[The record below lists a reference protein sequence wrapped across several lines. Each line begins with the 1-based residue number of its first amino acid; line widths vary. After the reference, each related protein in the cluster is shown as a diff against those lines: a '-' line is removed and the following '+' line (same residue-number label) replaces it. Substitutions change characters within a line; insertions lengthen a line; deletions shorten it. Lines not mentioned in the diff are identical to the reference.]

1 MILHAYLAAWLL
13 LTAASVG
20 GIAWQAIHRLTGGAW
35 GDDLASRWGHLRRL
49 LPLAALAAVPLLLGA
64 HHLFP
69 WMDAP
74 VDEARLWYLD
84 RAFLVWRTAGC
95 FLAWAIAWALLR
107 RAAAASLILWLFACG
122 MFGNDWIVS
131 LSADWRS
138 SVIGLVVAMG
148 QLSVGLAVPL
158 LMRAPR
164 GSPEPSERTRR
175 DQASLLFAACL
186 GWLYLVGIDY
196 LTAWIADLPYEVHWY
211 VPRTEGMWAIV
222 ALTAIT
228 ANGVVPFVLLLT
240 SHAKARPFMVRT
252 AAASVLLGQACH
264 VAWMVMP

>member
-138 SVIGLVVAMG
+138 SVIGLVVATSSCQPTTAARARAFNNIAFFKG
-148 QLSVGLAVPL
+148 SCGVGNDGRDDERADRTLAV
-158 LMRAPR
+158 
-164 GSPEPSERTRR
+164 
-175 DQASLLFAACL
+175 F
-186 GWLYLVGIDY
+186 
-196 LTAWIADLPYEVHWY
+196 EVW
-211 VPRTEGMWAIV
+211 
-222 ALTAIT
+222 
-228 ANGVVPFVLLLT
+228 
-240 SHAKARPFMVRT
+240 
-252 AAASVLLGQACH
+252 
-264 VAWMVMP
+264 